1 MSSNRPHKAW
11 CVHPAI
17 ATIVTGL
24 AAFGACFL
32 PVPIWVSWLIALPV
46 AVVCGLLSDGPGN
59 FTATPFLQL
68 KTEDGGNYLT
78 RWCLI
83 CTPYF
88 RVYLHS
94 IEAPDYA
101 REVHNHPA
109 EWWCFVL
116 RGGYTQHLL
125 RPLFQYVPTTHN
137 GKFARLGVPLMD
149 YTGKHQAQ
157 RWVERIDWLRW
168 NHMTTDVYHRIAS
181 VKPHTWTLC
190 FFGAVDKRR
199 WGFWCNGKHVDSA
212 EYRAWKA
219 A

>member
-1 MSSNRPHKAW
+1 MSSNRTHNAW
-11 CVHPAI
+11 CVHPY
-17 ATIVTGL
+17 
-24 AAFGACFL
+24 
-32 PVPIWVSWLIALPV
+32 V
-46 AVVCGLLSDGPGN
+46 AVAVSLTFAAALAPCTVLPAWLHFLILFLFAAGCAALADSPG
-59 FTATPFLQL
+59 PFLQL

-125 RPLFQYVPTTHN
+125 RPLFQWVPTTHN

-219 A
+219 AQP